1 MTYVSADHPYLLD
14 HLYSELSYE
23 RKHGL
28 IDFDLVRNFVSSP
41 RIMDIYVRNAV
52 IETLTFVGDSYLDQ
66 ITMLADKR
74 QKTVGISLK
83 AWEVFEK
90 IAGRVQKYHFNDAS
104 ISVLQIWPFDPM
116 SLSDEHLRIAIALSY
131 TAGELR
137 AEPRIVGALNEVLE
151 GLGFGIVSERY

>member
-1 MTYVSADHPYLLD
+1 M
-14 HLYSELSYE
+14 
-23 RKHGL
+23 

-41 RIMDIYVRNAV
+41 RIMDIYVREAV
-52 IETLTFVGDSYLDQ
+52 IETPSFVGDSYLDQ

-83 AWEVFEK
+83 AWAVLEK
-90 IAGRVQKYHFNDAS
+90 TAGRVEKYHFDDAS

-116 SLSDEHLRIAIALSY
+116 SLSDEHLKIAIALSY
-131 TAGELR
+131 TTGELR
-137 AEPRIVGALNEVLE
+137 AESRIVGALNEVLE